1 MAQHQEH
8 NVPSS
13 YRDNLLKWNGWG
25 YDDSYFQL
33 NKKGQVTLSGSRY
46 DMSGQVLPL
55 LRPWFEANLGVDMSF
70 KTPSQ
75 PRSQMK
81 VPDAINNQAFID
93 YLKELDISFSNKSY
107 HRLVRSHGHTMH
119 DMSMLRYSAPH
130 RVPDLVVWPK
140 SEKEVV
146 QVVDAANK
154 FDVAIIPIG
163 GGTSVSNALEC
174 PENEVRSIVSLD
186 MALMDK
192 IVWIDDTNLL
202 VRAQAGIV
210 GQSFERQ
217 LNQKGF
223 TCGHEPDSIEFSTL
237 GGWVST
243 RASGMKKNKY
253 GNIEDLLIHVNLVTP
268 KGVIQRQCQV
278 PRISSGPDL
287 HQVILGSEGTLGV
300 ITEVTVKIFPLPEVK
315 KFGSI
320 VFPTFKHGVDFFRQV
335 AKERCQP
342 ASLRLVD
349 NEQFIM
355 GQSMKLEQTSYW
367 KNLAAYCSKLYITKW
382 KGFSVEE
389 MVAAT
394 CVFEGSEA
402 QVEAEEKHLYEIAQQ
417 FQGVIA
423 GEENGRYGYRLTF
436 AIAYLRD
443 LGMEYGIMGESFETS
458 VPWDKV
464 INLCRNV
471 KQLIKR
477 EAEEAGV
484 KYPVLA
490 SCRVTQVYD
499 SGACV
504 YFYFGFNSRGLKDAL
519 AVYDRIESAARDE
532 IIACGGSISHHHGI
546 GKLRKQ
552 WMPSTVGEVG
562 ISVLKSIKNELDP
575 QNIFANGNLI
585 DIHRAHL

>member
-1 MAQHQEH
+1 MAQVQEH
-8 NVPSS
+8 KVPSS
-13 YRDNLLKWNGWG
+13 YRDNILKWNGWG

-33 NKKGQVTLSGSRY
+33 NKKGQVTLSGGRY

-70 KTPSQ
+70 KTPAQ

-81 VPDAINNQAFID
+81 IPEPIINQEFID
-93 YLKELDISFSNKSY
+93 HLRSLDISFSNRSQ
-107 HRLVRSHGHTMH
+107 HRLIRSHGHTMH
-119 DMSMLRYSAPH
+119 DMSMLRYGAPH

-140 SEKEVV
+140 SEEEVV
-146 QVVDAANK
+146 KVVEAANK
-154 FDVAIIPIG
+154 FDVVIIPIG

-174 PENEVRSIVSLD
+174 PEHEKRSIVSLD
-186 MALMDK
+186 MALLDR
-192 IVWIDDTNLL
+192 ILWVDGTNLL
-202 VRAQAGIV
+202 CRAQAGIV

-217 LNQKGF
+217 LNAKGF

-253 GNIEDLLIHVNLVTP
+253 GNIEDLVVHVNLVTP
-268 KGVIQRQCQV
+268 KGLIHRQCQV

-287 HQVILGSEGTLGV
+287 HHVILGSEGTLGV
-300 ITEVTVKIFPLPEVK
+300 VTEVTVKIFPLPEVK

-320 VFPTFKHGVDFFRQV
+320 VFPSFKHGVDFFREV
-335 AKERCQP
+335 AKQRSQP

-355 GQSMKLEQTSYW
+355 GQSMKLEQSSYW
-367 KNLAAYCSKLYITKW
+367 KNLASYCSKLYITKW
-382 KGFSVEE
+382 KGFEVNQ

-394 CVFEGSEA
+394 CVFEGSSP
-402 QVEAEEKHLYEIAQQ
+402 QVDAEEKRLYEIAQQ
-417 FQGVIA
+417 FDGVIA

-477 EAEEAGV
+477 EAEAAGV

-504 YFYFGFNSRGLKDAL
+504 YFYFGFNSRGLSNAL
-519 AVYDRIESAARDE
+519 DVYDRIESAARDE

-546 GKLRKQ
+546 GKLRKK

-575 QNIFANGNLI
+575 QNIFASGNLI
-585 DIHRAHL
+585 DIDKARL